1 MRPRHLLAMLAI
13 VLAAAPLLAQGRPYR
28 GDDFDFDQ
36 EQSKLDTT
44 LTLNQSGTVDLSLI
58 SGEIKVTSWDR
69 NQVRIVA
76 TAERGVLNV
85 DGSPSRVAL
94 SVRGGGGRRGGVGD
108 ATFEVT
114 IPSSARLLMR
124 TVSGDINSRGGAE
137 VEAHTVSGDLS
148 VSDVK
153 GRATLETVSGELTGT
168 GIGGNTR
175 ANSVSGDVTL
185 RTVTGDIDA
194 ETVSGDI
201 ELTDARSS
209 SVHVNSTSGD
219 AHYQGTI
226 DPKGRYDFHS
236 YSGDVRLAIPA
247 STSAQL
253 SVETFSGDLDSDFPM
268 TLLPGAQRS
277 SGHPKRMEFRIGNG
291 GAIVSATT
299 FSGDVTIERGSG
311 RSED

>member
-1 MRPRHLLAMLAI
+1 MRPRPILAMMA
-13 VLAAAPLLAQGRPYR
+13 VLVATAPLMAQGRPYR
-28 GDDFDFDQ
+28 GDDFDSDQ
-36 EQSKLDTT
+36 QSKLDTT
-44 LTLNQSGTVDLSLI
+44 LTLNPSGTVDLSLV

-76 TAERGVLNV
+76 TTEQGVLNI

-94 SVRGGGGRRGGVGD
+94 TVRGEGRHNNVGD
-108 ATFEVT
+108 ATFQVT
-114 IPSSARLLMR
+114 VPSSARLLMR
-124 TVSGDINSRGGAE
+124 TVSGEITSRGGAE

-185 RTVTGDIDA
+185 HGVTGDVDA

-209 SVHVNSTSGD
+209 SVRMSSTSGD
-219 AHYQGTI
+219 AHYQGTV

-236 YSGDVRLAIPA
+236 YSGDVRLALPA

-291 GAIVSATT
+291 GAIISATT